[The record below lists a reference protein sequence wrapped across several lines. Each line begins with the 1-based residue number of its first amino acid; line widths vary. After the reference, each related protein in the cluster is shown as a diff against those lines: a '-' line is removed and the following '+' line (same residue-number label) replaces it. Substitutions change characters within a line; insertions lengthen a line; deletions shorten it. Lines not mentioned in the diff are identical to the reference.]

1 MQSRHFIAA
10 ILGLVAL
17 TIGVPAQP
25 AYAHH
30 CFKDVFDAN
39 APIAIKGKILAV
51 EWVNPHALI
60 HVSGAVAGEP
70 VQRLAVLGGHA
81 QCVAAPGAQPPH
93 AAGRNRGHDPR
104 LQGKGHN
111 LRGEP
116 GNECAGLQG
125 GWPRTHTCGWQ
136 QRPYRLRRRWRS
148 RWRAVHVEKHRNQ
161 PQLTAAKFVELE
173 PGLAAPH
180 LGSGFP

>member
-70 VQRLAVLGGHA
+70 VKDWLFWAATPNALLRLGLNRPMLQAGTEVTIRGYKAKDTTCAVSPATNAPACRADGRELTLVDGSSVHIASGGDGG
-81 QCVAAPGAQPPH
+81 PDG
-93 AAGRNRGHDPR
+93 
-104 LQGKGHN
+104 
-111 LRGEP
+111 
-116 GNECAGLQG
+116 GLCM
-125 GWPRTHTCGWQ
+125 WKSTVTSP
-136 QRPYRLRRRWRS
+136 
-148 RWRAVHVEKHRNQ
+148 N
-161 PQLTAAKFVELE
+161 
-173 PGLAAPH
+173 
-180 LGSGFP
+180 